1 MDQALKNNENVYK
14 CLKEGFI
21 ALIVVLKTHDT

>member
-14 CLKEGFI
+14 CLEEGFM
-21 ALIVVLKTHDT
+21 ALIVVLKAHGT